1 MTHSVQQSIRIQAK
15 ATAVW
20 AAVVDPGT
28 IARWMRGVQV
38 ESTWA
43 PGSTITFAH
52 TSQGRAYEERGTVL
66 AFEPAR
72 LLRYNHWSV
81 LSHLPDS
88 ETTRTVITL
97 KLTPA
102 GEETDLAVTH
112 DNLRGKAA
120 FGHARFFWRNAL
132 ADIRK
137 IVESGT
143 SPANRISARNK

>member
-15 ATAVW
+15 ASAVW

-28 IARWMRGVQV
+28 MTRWMRGVQV
-38 ESTWA
+38 KSTWE
-43 PGSTITFAH
+43 PGSAITFAH
-52 TSQGRAYEERGTVL
+52 TSRGQAYEDRGTVL
-66 AFEPAR
+66 AFEPER

-88 ETTRTVITL
+88 GSTRTVITL
-97 KLTPA
+97 ELTPA
-102 GEETDLAVTH
+102 GEETDLAVAH

-132 ADIRK
+132 ADIRT
-137 IVESGT
+137 IVENGT
-143 SPANRISARNK
+143 KSANR